1 MCCDASYKIES
12 LLQKAELGSTWRN
25 IVCATCIIEICC
37 VASWE
42 RRWQYGQ
49 QRFSTCNAT
58 MLRYKLSE
66 NVARIS
72 WIRERARWS
81 KSCIRIGYPTRPL
94 RISRVGPA
102 FRHIIHPLFT
112 KLVRSSWMNVGHAF
126 FQPRPQG
133 TFPGDEVGFFVC
145 FEWSR
150 QKELGQYP
158 AILTSRLVT
167 NAYSLA
173 HSR

>member
-12 LLQKAELGSTWRN
+12 LLQKAELGFTLRN

-72 WIRERARWS
+72 
-81 KSCIRIGYPTRPL
+81 
-94 RISRVGPA
+94 
-102 FRHIIHPLFT
+102 
-112 KLVRSSWMNVGHAF
+112 
-126 FQPRPQG
+126 
-133 TFPGDEVGFFVC
+133 
-145 FEWSR
+145 
-150 QKELGQYP
+150 
-158 AILTSRLVT
+158 
-167 NAYSLA
+167 
-173 HSR
+173 

>member
-12 LLQKAELGSTWRN
+12 LLQKAELGSTLRN

-112 KLVRSSWMNVGHAF
+112 KLVRSSWMNVGHAGFSTSSPGHFSWGRGWF
-126 FQPRPQG
+126 FCVFRMIETKRPW
-133 TFPGDEVGFFVC
+133 PI
-145 FEWSR
+145 SR
-150 QKELGQYP
+150 HLD
-158 AILTSRLVT
+158 ITSG
-167 NAYSLA
+167 
-173 HSR
+173 H